1 MRIYYKLLGG
11 HYHCRVFF
19 NGKSG
24 DLVVGKDEWAA
35 FRRSFAARVSW
46 IDETNDPLRDH

>member
-1 MRIYYKLLGG
+1 MRIYYKLLGR

-24 DLVVGKDEWAA
+24 ELVCSEDEWPA
-35 FRRSFAARVSW
+35 FRRSFSSTVTW
-46 IDETNDPLRDH
+46 IMEED